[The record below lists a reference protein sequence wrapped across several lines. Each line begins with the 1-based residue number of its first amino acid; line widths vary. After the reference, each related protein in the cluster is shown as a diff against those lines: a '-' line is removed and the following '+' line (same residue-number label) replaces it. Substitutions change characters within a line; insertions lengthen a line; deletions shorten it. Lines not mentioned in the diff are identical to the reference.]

1 MCFRQAV
8 ASAKQIRG
16 ERKGRV
22 TRAKSEKENQR
33 KGHSRSLC
41 ASFYSLVKRKKQK
54 QKTKNKKKGE
64 KNLVPQATLKWDHTF
79 LISKD
84 TC

>member
-22 TRAKSEKENQR
+22 TRAKKKTKEKGIR
-33 KGHSRSLC
+33 APSAPPFTRSLN
-41 ASFYSLVKRKKQK
+41 AKNKNKK
-54 QKTKNKKKGE
+54 QKTKKKG
-64 KNLVPQATLKWDHTF
+64 KKTLCRKLLLNGITLF
-79 LISKD
+79 
-84 TC
+84 